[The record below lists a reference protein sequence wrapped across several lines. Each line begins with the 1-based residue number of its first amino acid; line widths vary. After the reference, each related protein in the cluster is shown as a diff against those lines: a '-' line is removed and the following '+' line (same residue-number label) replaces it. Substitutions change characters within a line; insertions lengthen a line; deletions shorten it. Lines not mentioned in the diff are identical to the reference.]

1 MNVMKE
7 RLKSVLLVALVI
19 SSLVL
24 TQINLFD
31 GIMISEGSSAEV
43 DVSSTQLSDYIN
55 PQSFFI
61 SFGGLSYTRVYD
73 FEMQD
78 SIWSETRP
86 FILSCFLN
94 HNSIDEI
101 DRESYIEAFSDRSLL
116 IRMPLSLSIGQF
128 YSLFSEEA
136 LSDDIKDITVF
147 EYLIREDEQKTL
159 YIYDQVNEKYYK
171 VDHSTAT
178 HDVGALVDGV
188 LETDWIVYRKL
199 SDRFSLSSTVDESY
213 NQLNYEL
220 VPYRYDFSVDSILVD
235 HEVHLDEARFNED
248 IESISNAVF
257 GNRLDFVKRL
267 QDVNESVILMYGYG
281 DKSLTVTPEGLISY
295 RKKFDV
301 TRAETFGFKES
312 FALAL
317 GKIEQ
322 FGLMPEGLFLEKYLY
337 RQDEKSYTFFFN
349 YRINSFAIAEMA
361 SEDYPITV
369 VVKENQ
375 VVSVDKDVKRYVD
388 VAEDTPY
395 KNSETLFTI
404 DDCITNNFLE
414 VSVYYLQDNNLYDQK
429 TDPMEFFFP
438 IRSEIES
445 VDLRYYGETA
455 DYMIPVW
462 QVVIDERTYIFN
474 AYDGKLIKTYR

>member
-1 MNVMKE
+1 M
-7 RLKSVLLVALVI
+7 
-19 SSLVL
+19 
-24 TQINLFD
+24 
-31 GIMISEGSSAEV
+31 
-43 DVSSTQLSDYIN
+43 
-55 PQSFFI
+55 
-61 SFGGLSYTRVYD
+61 
-73 FEMQD
+73 
-78 SIWSETRP
+78 
-86 FILSCFLN
+86 
-94 HNSIDEI
+94 
-101 DRESYIEAFSDRSLL
+101 
-116 IRMPLSLSIGQF
+116 
-128 YSLFSEEA
+128 
-136 LSDDIKDITVF
+136 
-147 EYLIREDEQKTL
+147 
-159 YIYDQVNEKYYK
+159 
-171 VDHSTAT
+171 
-178 HDVGALVDGV
+178 
-188 LETDWIVYRKL
+188 
-199 SDRFSLSSTVDESY
+199 
-213 NQLNYEL
+213 
-220 VPYRYDFSVDSILVD
+220 
-235 HEVHLDEARFNED
+235 
-248 IESISNAVF
+248 
-257 GNRLDFVKRL
+257 DFVKRL
-267 QDVNESVILMYGYG
+267 QDVNESIILMYGYG

-295 RKKFDV
+295 RKKFDA
-301 TRAETFGFKES
+301 TRAEAFGFKES
-312 FALAL
+312 FALAV

-322 FGLMPEGLFLEKYLY
+322 FGIMPEGLFLEKFSY

-388 VAEDTPY
+388 VTEDTPY

-462 QVVIDERTYIFN
+462 QVVIDGRTYIFN